1 MDAPVRITRAIDL
14 DLSPDELWS
23 LLADGERWHE
33 WLVDSGTPDVRPGG
47 AGIVSDDG
55 IARHLHVRTVEHGER
70 ITFDWWTADDAS
82 DRSSVELEIIQEDDR
97 TGLRVT
103 ETFAS
108 ATSGALRA
116 SGCGVRWDIR
126 LLALHLA
133 SCALVRT

>member
-33 WLVDSGTPDVRPGG
+33 WLVDSGAPDVRPG
-47 AGIVSDDG
+47 AASVVTDDG
-55 IARHLHVRTVEHGER
+55 AVRHVHVRTVEPGER
-70 ITFDWWTADDAS
+70 ITFDWWTDDGG
-82 DRSSVELEIIQEDDR
+82 DRSHVELEIVRKGDR
-97 TGLRVT
+97 TGLRVI

-108 ATSGALRA
+108 ANASAFSASDSGR
-116 SGCGVRWDIR
+116 RWDVR

-133 SCALVRT
+133 SCALART